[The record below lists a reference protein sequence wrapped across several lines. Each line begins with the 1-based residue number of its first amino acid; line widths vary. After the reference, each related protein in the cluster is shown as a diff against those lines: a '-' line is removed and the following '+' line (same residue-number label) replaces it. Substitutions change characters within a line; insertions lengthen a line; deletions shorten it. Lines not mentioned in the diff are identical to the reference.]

1 MLLQDIFQRKVRL
14 GNQDGADHRQE
25 RRFLAIPLIKTAVPV
40 HSLFK
45 RDQVSGFDPPAHHG
59 TGMGVTGNNII
70 PCNLPEAYDGEMGPV
85 LVEPWH
91 KKKVWPLRLVYE
103 IGIST
108 TQSVYSQS

>member
-1 MLLQDIFQRKVRL
+1 
-14 GNQDGADHRQE
+14 
-25 RRFLAIPLIKTAVPV
+25 
-40 HSLFK
+40 
-45 RDQVSGFDPPAHHG
+45 
-59 TGMGVTGNNII
+59 MGVTGNNII